1 MQPVALHTFTY
12 RKGQCD
18 QLCAHIHLLLTLQVK
33 PNLRMFSSTLSPEAL
48 RYLHLGIHIGK
59 SHPHL

>member
-1 MQPVALHTFTY
+1 MRPVTLPYSFTADTTGGTQPEDVF
-12 RKGQCD
+12 Q
-18 QLCAHIHLLLTLQVK
+18 
-33 PNLRMFSSTLSPEAL
+33 TLSPEAL